1 MPTGCLERNDPLF
14 KLTMLPARQG
24 DCLWITYGASTAHH
38 LIIDGGPEKGNSL
51 RSAILAQIDAAPDR
65 RLHIDLLVATHID
78 NDHIGG
84 ILDVIL
90 DMPTG
95 LTISDV
101 WFNGYRHL
109 PPSDLLGPDQAERL
123 TEALDR
129 KQIPWNV
136 AFDRG
141 PVMIPEAGSLP
152 SRLREDGLKIT
163 LLGPNRAQLVRL
175 GSVWKSAV
183 RESEMREPK
192 SDEEDLL
199 GRHDVWPPDIRELA
213 RKPFQSDTG
222 PANGSSITLLI
233 QYEGKQILLAA
244 DAHAP
249 ALANALDR
257 IESNGQRLELQ
268 AFKLSHHGSRKST
281 STELLNRVACNRYLI
296 SSNGSYF
303 GHPDTEAIAR
313 VIVHGGRNPSLLFNY
328 DTEYCSRW
336 RDKPILNA
344 PKFLTRFPARG
355 AHGFEL
361 DL

>member
-1 MPTGCLERNDPLF
+1 
-14 KLTMLPARQG
+14 
-24 DCLWITYGASTAHH
+24 
-38 LIIDGGPEKGNSL
+38 
-51 RSAILAQIDAAPDR
+51 
-65 RLHIDLLVATHID
+65 
-78 NDHIGG
+78 
-84 ILDVIL
+84 
-90 DMPTG
+90 
-95 LTISDV
+95 
-101 WFNGYRHL
+101 
-109 PPSDLLGPDQAERL
+109 
-123 TEALDR
+123 
-129 KQIPWNV
+129 
-136 AFDRG
+136 
-141 PVMIPEAGSLP
+141 MIPEAGPLP

-163 LLGPNRAQLVRL
+163 LLGPNRGQLVRL

-183 RESEMREPK
+183 RESEMRKPK
-192 SDEEDLL
+192 ADEEDLL
-199 GRHDVWPPDIRELA
+199 GRNDVWPPNIQELA

-233 QYEGKQILLAA
+233 QYERKQILLAA

-257 IESNGQRLELQ
+257 IASNGQRLELQ
-268 AFKLSHHGSRKST
+268 ALKLSHHGSRKST

-336 RDKPILNA
+336 RDKPVLNA
-344 PKFLTRFPARG
+344 PKFLTCFPARG